1 MNYCIL
7 DKSPDCEMSSVFNL
21 DLRKGAAGCVAICG
35 HLEASGCGERLAAQD
50 SRFSFREAKTFEDV

>member
-35 HLEASGCGERLAAQD
+35 HLELVGVGKD
-50 SRFSFREAKTFEDV
+50 